1 MSREQSY
8 LGGELFTHGEKQ
20 VQRSKVGWSGTAKRP
35 QCLMQKS
42 RKQSSRRR
50 CQKASQA
57 FSLGEIYR
65 GFCRE
70 RILSGLDS

>member
-8 LGGELFTHGEKQ
+8 LDGELSTHGEEQ
-20 VQRSKVGWSGTAKRP
+20 VQRSEVGWSGTAKWP

-42 RKQSSRRR
+42 RKQSGRRR
-50 CQKASQA
+50 CQRASQA
-57 FSLGEIYR
+57 LSLGEFYR

-70 RILSGLDS
+70 RTLSGLDS